1 MKLHLPRL
9 LIMCC
14 LLLATVACEKSTQ
27 LPLRVAHNSWPGY
40 EPLPLA
46 ELENLYSDVKVINYR
61 VGSATEVIRAFEQD
75 VVDVAAVTLDEA
87 IMLQS
92 RIKERIHI
100 ITVLDISHGSDVIIA
115 KKEIATIS
123 DLKGKRIGL
132 ESSALGAFFI
142 SRAIDSDPDISLE
155 QLTIVPTLYDQHF
168 SSFMSGKV
176 DAIVTFEPVKSMI
189 LKNKGHVIF
198 DSTAIENEIVDV
210 LITKQSSVEK
220 RPKEIKALV
229 EGYFKALEFI
239 KKHPDESLSKM
250 AEFENISIPS
260 FSKSLSGIRIPN
272 ETENHVLLSGENPG
286 LISTINKL
294 QIFLQKNKII
304 KNNIELPILVT
315 DMFLPERGAIA
326 HE

>member
-1 MKLHLPRL
+1 MSCETSNQPHLH
-9 LIMCC
+9 
-14 LLLATVACEKSTQ
+14 
-27 LPLRVAHNSWPGY
+27 VAHNSWPGY

-46 ELENLYSDVKVINYR
+46 ELKNLYSGVKVITYR

-75 VVDVAAVTLDEA
+75 VVEVAAVTLDEA

-92 RIKERIHI
+92 RSKERIHI
-100 ITVLDISHGSDVIIA
+100 IVVLDTSHGGDAIIA
-115 KKEIATIS
+115 KKEIASIS

-142 SRAIDSDPDISLE
+142 SRAIDSAPDISLE
-155 QLTIVPTLYDQHF
+155 QLVIVPTLSDQHF
-168 SSFMSGKV
+168 SLFMSGKI
-176 DAIVTFEPVKSMI
+176 DAIVTFEPIKSMI
-189 LKNKGHVIF
+189 LENKGHVIF

-239 KKHPDESLSKM
+239 KKYPDESLSKM
-250 AEFENISIPS
+250 AEFENVSVPS

-272 ETENHVLLSGENPG
+272 ETENHVLLSGENP
-286 LISTINKL
+286 
-294 QIFLQKNKII
+294 
-304 KNNIELPILVT
+304 
-315 DMFLPERGAIA
+315 
-326 HE
+326 